1 MGKWHTN
8 VQLTLKQ
15 MRTAVL
21 ELALC
26 QAKLQLQI
34 RHPAWLSDRKP
45 APDLAALLHFST
57 TGGLFKA
64 AERVHENRLFHFLFQ
79 HQRCKEANMQPRNG
93 AVNQLGFSEHLTDDT
108 LPCMEHSSCWGWL
121 LLLGASSQVPLMP
134 SVLCSEAQLNDASA
148 LGSWHE
154 GTHFGIHLCPLHQ
167 CCAPHDL
174 GKLLLVCKM
183 CNSHVASL
191 PCKGVLGTAICW
203 DCGRD
208 SFPSH
213 GQTIHS
219 LHL

>member
-8 VQLTLKQ
+8 VRLTLKQ
-15 MRTAVL
+15 MRAAVL

-108 LPCMEHSSCWGWL
+108 LPWMEHS
-121 LLLGASSQVPLMP
+121 
-134 SVLCSEAQLNDASA
+134 
-148 LGSWHE
+148 
-154 GTHFGIHLCPLHQ
+154 
-167 CCAPHDL
+167 CC
-174 GKLLLVCKM
+174 
-183 CNSHVASL
+183 
-191 PCKGVLGTAICW
+191 
-203 DCGRD
+203 
-208 SFPSH
+208 
-213 GQTIHS
+213 
-219 LHL
+219 